1 MLPSNGKGDFDVR
14 ILRSCAGFSLI
25 EVMISLVILSFL
37 IMGIYAMVDNS
48 QRAKD
53 SITVEDNSALQAQLA
68 LNRLDSDFSQIYS
81 PLYFSKKSTESL
93 KENYQS
99 SEQFPWI
106 TQEGHPVPLFE
117 QSDDS
122 TLSFMTSSNRRRMQ
136 DVKQS
141 RWVWVQYTLE
151 DFNSSQV
158 WVRKSMASNPFV
170 ERISWEDIRSQVL
183 LKKVKNVTF
192 WFWDI
197 DKKEWVE
204 ELKDSAKKV
213 YAIKVELIWYDAND
227 IEQFNTRVFRALWPY
242 PNFFFELLQGG
253 FPQR

>member
-1 MLPSNGKGDFDVR
+1 MR
-14 ILRSCAGFSLI
+14 ALRFFTGFSLI

-53 SITVEDNSALQAQLA
+53 SVTLEDNSALQAQLA
-68 LNRLDSDFSQIYS
+68 LNRLDTDFSQMYS
-81 PLYFSKKSTESL
+81 PLYFSGKSTKSL
-93 KENYQS
+93 KENEQV
-99 SEQFPWI
+99 SEQFPWL
-106 TQEGHPVPLFE
+106 TEEGYPVPFLE
-117 QSDDS
+117 QSDDH
-122 TLSFMTSSNRRRMQ
+122 TLSFMTSSNRRKMQ

-151 DFNSSQV
+151 DSDSFQT
-158 WVRKSMASNPFV
+158 WVRKSMASNPFA

-183 LKKVKNVTF
+183 LKKVKSIAF

-204 ELKDSAKKV
+204 ELNDSAKKI
-213 YAIKVELIWYDAND
+213 YAIKVELIWYDVND
-227 IEQFNTRVFRALWPY
+227 IEQSNTRVFRVLWPY

-253 FPQR
+253 FAPR